1 MPTAAL
7 HLVVRGTRCDT
18 SWDEASMETKRA
30 SLAGLV
36 PFSMGYAVAKHFGL
50 LGMWSCAGGR
60 LADSS
65 SFRVA
70 GCYGSWDEWGELMG
84 RVDEEP
90 ILSCFRRTLEGDV
103 PTAGEGANDLQRR
116 SSTTRVASWD
126 LSTATPFS
134 CDADGAGWLTPLLV
148 ANHVSYLD
156 ALILPLVLKLPKFLS
171 MSSVKSWPLFGSLGE
186 DLEYIWVNSW
196 KVGER
201 PLVIFPEG
209 TTSNGQSL
217 YPFKQGPAA
226 RGDGRAN
233 FWTASCRRRLR
244 FIVFHAEHQG
254 ERVEYTDGEWAMNFW
269 ANLFHSC
276 TVLVC
281 EQLGGALPPIDGREG
296 MAFDQRHDG
305 PQADPELYASNVRAF
320 MLEKQKELEFQSC
333 SGAAGPIVDPSAPIP
348 IPVDPSTH
356 RGRQIGVSQLFV
368 YPDEPS
374 VGVYNSNATGIDWLP
389 HPVGRALDRRL
400 AWRETHCSDEW
411 TWSRALEEESSF
423 SRGFRQK
430 VRPRRRTALMDE
442 AKEQEQIDHRC
453 DPVADPIDHG
463 FSSIACLVA
472 TSERPVVA
480 WALEAAAEDGP
491 RPTTTLRNLLPY
503 SIPRRNRC
511 APNSPGTPFCAAFS
525 RPRRFLPTGRPTPK
539 AATSRP
545 SAMGAASSSE
555 ACAEDPLRTE
565 PVPGVTAWCSRSDE
579 ATPSSSG
586 TSGRFEE
593 RAFFPKTCPS
603 LQLSEQPTTC
613 SAGGTSVRGT
623 ASLDTRCAERPFE
636 RSGELKEK
644 GLLIDVEEVVLE
656 KEICSTFTSKIYV
669 ARWHERL
676 VAAKEV
682 KRSLFAS
689 GARPDL
695 PIAVRGALR
704 LDSTSEKAE
713 RQMEGLMHEV
723 QILSKINHPS
733 LLQLVGA
740 SLDISSPMMLTEL
753 MLKQDVETY
762 MLQQSLRC
770 LNGFWR
776 PSFCLALH
784 WAASTAQGLAYL
796 HERDLPIV
804 HRDLKPLNMFLT
816 KDLEVKLGD
825 FGLAMEMPRG
835 TKLPGK
841 MGLQGTWRYMAPEVA
856 RKEDFDEKV
865 DIYAFSLILYYIFSG
880 RQPFHTFQDPRKA
893 SRRARFW
900 PPSSCARKSSD
911 SCCSM
916 PGTPRPARGPRPWS
930 AWSDSAAC
938 KRPR

>member
-1 MPTAAL
+1 
-7 HLVVRGTRCDT
+7 
-18 SWDEASMETKRA
+18 
-30 SLAGLV
+30 
-36 PFSMGYAVAKHFGL
+36 
-50 LGMWSCAGGR
+50 
-60 LADSS
+60 
-65 SFRVA
+65 
-70 GCYGSWDEWGELMG
+70 
-84 RVDEEP
+84 
-90 ILSCFRRTLEGDV
+90 
-103 PTAGEGANDLQRR
+103 
-116 SSTTRVASWD
+116 
-126 LSTATPFS
+126 
-134 CDADGAGWLTPLLV
+134 
-148 ANHVSYLD
+148 
-156 ALILPLVLKLPKFLS
+156 
-171 MSSVKSWPLFGSLGE
+171 
-186 DLEYIWVNSW
+186 
-196 KVGER
+196 
-201 PLVIFPEG
+201 
-209 TTSNGQSL
+209 
-217 YPFKQGPAA
+217 
-226 RGDGRAN
+226 
-233 FWTASCRRRLR
+233 
-244 FIVFHAEHQG
+244 
-254 ERVEYTDGEWAMNFW
+254 
-269 ANLFHSC
+269 
-276 TVLVC
+276 
-281 EQLGGALPPIDGREG
+281 
-296 MAFDQRHDG
+296 
-305 PQADPELYASNVRAF
+305 
-320 MLEKQKELEFQSC
+320 
-333 SGAAGPIVDPSAPIP
+333 
-348 IPVDPSTH
+348 
-356 RGRQIGVSQLFV
+356 
-368 YPDEPS
+368 
-374 VGVYNSNATGIDWLP
+374 
-389 HPVGRALDRRL
+389 
-400 AWRETHCSDEW
+400 
-411 TWSRALEEESSF
+411 
-423 SRGFRQK
+423 
-430 VRPRRRTALMDE
+430 
-442 AKEQEQIDHRC
+442 
-453 DPVADPIDHG
+453 
-463 FSSIACLVA
+463 
-472 TSERPVVA
+472 
-480 WALEAAAEDGP
+480 
-491 RPTTTLRNLLPY
+491 
-503 SIPRRNRC
+503 
-511 APNSPGTPFCAAFS
+511 
-525 RPRRFLPTGRPTPK
+525 
-539 AATSRP
+539 
-545 SAMGAASSSE
+545 MGAASSSE

-682 KRSLFAS
+682 K
-689 GARPDL
+689 
-695 PIAVRGALR
+695 